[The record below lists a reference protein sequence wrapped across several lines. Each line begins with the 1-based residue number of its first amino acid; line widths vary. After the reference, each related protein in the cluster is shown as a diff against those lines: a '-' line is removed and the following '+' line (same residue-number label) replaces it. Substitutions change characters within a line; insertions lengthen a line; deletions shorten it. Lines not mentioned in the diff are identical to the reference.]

1 MLNINVSVELR
12 PSDDFKEKDIFHR
25 GYKLCRYGH
34 NTTHSHQGWG
44 RGREYIEDEVSFLTA
59 FWV

>member
-25 GYKLCRYGH
+25 GYKLCH
-34 NTTHSHQGWG
+34 MDITQ
-44 RGREYIEDEVSFLTA
+44 LTVIRVGA
-59 FWV
+59 EEEST